1 MPQTSICLICLVGLP
16 ASGKTTFA
24 HNFKAR
30 YKRRYNVDIISF
42 DIEISQDCNISWKDK
57 RSAVHCSVILLIQK
71 YLTSSDKQTLI
82 VLDDNMFYKSMR
94 YEYFQL
100 ARKYSLGFCEIYLSS
115 PLEMCLKLNRQRATN
130 QVKENTIIKMNELLE
145 VPDSSVN
152 NWETNIVILTNQSL
166 SPDDWL
172 NVENTL
178 HNCLLTPVKDFPR
191 LHKEDLP
198 QSILHLADIA
208 LRKIVNVLIIKRKET
223 YGVSKLY
230 NLELLKKRQQI
241 LNNVRAGEI
250 VLPKTHEENCI
261 VLYSEHLQQYF

>member
-16 ASGKTTFA
+16 ASGKTTLA
-24 HNFKAR
+24 HNIKAK
-30 YKRRYNVDIISF
+30 YQMRYNVDIISF
-42 DIEISQDCNISWKDK
+42 DIEISQDGDMSWKNK
-57 RSAVHCSVILLIQK
+57 RSAVHCSVKLLIQK
-71 YLTSSDKQTLI
+71 YLTSSDKHTLI

-115 PLEMCLKLNRQRATN
+115 PLEMCLKLNKQRAN
-130 QVKENTIIKMNELLE
+130 QVADSTIIKMNALLE
-145 VPDSSVN
+145 VPDSSAN

-178 HNCLLTPVKDFPR
+178 HKCLLTPVKDFPR
-191 LHKEDLP
+191 LHKEDIP
-198 QSILHLADIA
+198 QSILHLVDIA
-208 LRKIVNVLIIKRKET
+208 LRKIVNALIIKRKET

-241 LNNVRAGEI
+241 LNSVRAGEI
-250 VLPKTHEENCI
+250 VLPETYEENCI
-261 VLYSEHLQQYF
+261 VLYSEHLQKYF